1 MSATADRISDC
12 SFRGKKLYGNI
23 KVVSSFP
30 DFRVKIV
37 SSFPDLNVKKVDAFP
52 DRCGLWKFVDSHEDF
67 TVMFV
72 DSHEDFS
79 IKYVDA
85 FPGMP

>member
-1 MSATADRISDC
+1 MSNPVKDC
-12 SFRGKKLYGNI
+12 TFRGKKLFGKV
-23 KVVSSFP
+23 KVVTSHP

-37 SSFPDLNVKKVDAFP
+37 SAFPDLKVKVVTAFP
-52 DRCGLWKFVDSHEDF
+52 DRCGLWKFVDAHEDF

-85 FPGMP
+85 FPGIP